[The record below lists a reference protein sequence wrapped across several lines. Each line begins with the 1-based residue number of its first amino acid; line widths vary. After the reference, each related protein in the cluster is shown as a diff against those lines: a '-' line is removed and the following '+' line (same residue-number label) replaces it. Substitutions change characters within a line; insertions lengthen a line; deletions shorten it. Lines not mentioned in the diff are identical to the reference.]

1 MNLEII
7 IILPIVLLQGVLVG
21 LQAHIYYNDASL
33 ILLQE
38 KESKSKSDTIFQLS
52 SIEQP
57 LHHLH
62 RISMVLMI
70 LSVAMFG
77 LIPFLTMIST
87 DKVFGI
93 LLFLEAHIIIIIISN
108 NIASLCDL
116 LRIDVSY
123 YCESPMSDKL
133 KRILLRIEHKSDF
146 STFIS
151 LIAISALTLLILQMR
166 HIISI

>member
-7 IILPIVLLQGVLVG
+7 IILPIILLQGVLVG

-33 ILLQE
+33 ILLPE

-57 LHHLH
+57 PHHLLL
-62 RISMVLMI
+62 ISMVLLI
-70 LSVAMFG
+70 LAVAMFG
-77 LIPFLTMIST
+77 LIPLLTIVSA

-108 NIASLCDL
+108 NIASVCDL
-116 LRIDVSY
+116 LRIDVTFN
-123 YCESPMSDKL
+123 CESPMSDKL
-133 KRILLRIEHKSDF
+133 KRILLRIEHKNDF
-146 STFIS
+146 STVIS
-151 LIAISALTLLILQMR
+151 LIAITALTLLILQMK

>member
-21 LQAHIYYNDASL
+21 LQAYIHYNDASL

-38 KESKSKSDTIFQLS
+38 KESKNKSDTMFQLS

-70 LSVAMFG
+70 LSVAILG
-77 LIPFLTMIST
+77 LTPFLTIISAN
-87 DKVFGI
+87 KVFGV
-93 LLFLEAHIIIIIISN
+93 LLFLEAHIITIIIENS
-108 NIASLCDL
+108 IATSCDL
-116 LRIDVSY
+116 LRTDVTFY
-123 YCESPMSDKL
+123 TESPMSDKL
-133 KRILLRIEHKSDF
+133 KRILLRIEHKSNF
-146 STFIS
+146 SIIIS
-151 LIAISALTLLILQMR
+151 LIGITALALWILQMK

>member
-21 LQAHIYYNDASL
+21 LQAHIHYNDASL

-38 KESKSKSDTIFQLS
+38 KESKNKSDTIFQLS

-70 LSVAMFG
+70 LSVAILG
-77 LIPFLTMIST
+77 LTPFLTIISAN
-87 DKVFGI
+87 KVFGV
-93 LLFLEAHIIIIIISN
+93 LLFLEAHIITIIIGNS
-108 NIASLCDL
+108 IATSCDL
-116 LRIDVSY
+116 LRTDVTFY
-123 YCESPMSDKL
+123 TESPMSDKL
-133 KRILLRIEHKSDF
+133 KRTLLRIEHKSNF
-146 STFIS
+146 SIIIS
-151 LIAISALTLLILQMR
+151 LIGITALVLWILQMK

>member
-1 MNLEII
+1 
-7 IILPIVLLQGVLVG
+7 
-21 LQAHIYYNDASL
+21 
-33 ILLQE
+33 
-38 KESKSKSDTIFQLS
+38 
-52 SIEQP
+52 
-57 LHHLH
+57 
-62 RISMVLMI
+62 MV
-70 LSVAMFG
+70 
-77 LIPFLTMIST
+77 ST

-116 LRIDVSY
+116 LRIDVTF

-133 KRILLRIEHKSDF
+133 KRILLRIEHKNVF

>member
-21 LQAHIYYNDASL
+21 LQAYIHYNDASL

-38 KESKSKSDTIFQLS
+38 KESKNESDTIFQLS

-62 RISMVLMI
+62 RISMVLML
-70 LSVAMFG
+70 LSVAILG
-77 LIPFLTMIST
+77 LTPFLTIISAN
-87 DKVFGI
+87 KVFGV
-93 LLFLEAHIIIIIISN
+93 LLFLEAHIITIIIGNS
-108 NIASLCDL
+108 IATSCDL
-116 LRIDVSY
+116 LRTDVTFY
-123 YCESPMSDKL
+123 TESPMSDKL
-133 KRILLRIEHKSDF
+133 KRILLRIEHKSNF
-146 STFIS
+146 SIIIS
-151 LIAISALTLLILQMR
+151 LIGITALALWILQMK